1 MSEMKQDVIAY
12 SRHKEIVEDIKAQ
25 QRYMFD
31 TKSAQDE
38 RTIKRL
44 WITILV
50 IFFAFVATNAGW
62 IIYEN
67 QFEDITIEQEG
78 STDQGGS
85 NYFNGTGELNI
96 YGEGETDYQ
105 NPQAEGNGQ
114 QDVPNV

>member
-1 MSEMKQDVIAY
+1 MSEQNVIAY
-12 SRHKEIVEDIKAQ
+12 SQHKEIVEDIKAQ

-31 TKSAQDE
+31 TQSAQDE

-67 QFEDITIEQEG
+67 QFEDIVVTQENADG
-78 STDQGGS
+78 YN
-85 NYFNGTGELNI
+85 NYIGNDGDIYNGES
-96 YGEGETDYQ
+96 ETDHQ
-105 NPQAEGNGQ
+105 NPQEEGNGQ